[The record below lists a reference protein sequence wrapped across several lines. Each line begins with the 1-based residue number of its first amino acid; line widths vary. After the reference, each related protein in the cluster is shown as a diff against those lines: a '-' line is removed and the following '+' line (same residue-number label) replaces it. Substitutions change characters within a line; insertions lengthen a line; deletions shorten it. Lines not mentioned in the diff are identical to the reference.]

1 MVSLSNSTLTTLES
15 KYFDDF
21 DENKQ
26 YYRILFRPAT
36 SVQARELTQL
46 QTMMQLQVS
55 RFADH
60 VFKDGSVVTGCA
72 PLMVANADFV
82 RVLDSFSSNTTYFTS
97 MSDLNDTYT
106 LTNGVNSNTAVRAR
120 IYKAVAGFQ
129 SNYPDTNVI
138 YVRYLYTGKDG
149 SNNDVTSF
157 ANGDTLYVYSANQNP
172 IGQLSNTNILSTISV
187 FTTNTTANAAVGQG
201 YLVSVTD
208 GQIYQKGFIQKVDK
222 QLVVVNKYVSDSN
235 NSLVGFETT
244 ESIVTE
250 YQDTSLNDN
259 ANGSSNYNAPGAHR
273 LKLVPT
279 LVVKSKT
286 DTTNKDFFPI
296 VEFDSGKA
304 VMSQA
309 DAQYASLG
317 DRIAKEKYEE
327 SGDYNVVPHAVE
339 TTAHSSN
346 AALFVY
352 NASPGISY
360 VKGRRVELIGTRTAN
375 AERASTTAIQQNKI
389 LTANYG
395 NYVYCKEVLGAMNF
409 DKLGEVILYDAA
421 QAAITDREG
430 LSGGVTGNIVG
441 YANIKSVLHYD
452 GTKGTAG
459 AQYYVYIFNIRMN
472 VGKAF
477 KDDVKSMYSAGT
489 GGYSKF
495 KADLVLESSK
505 AVIYDSTFTPM
516 IFDTGYK
523 AVKSLSAPTRDT
535 TFYYRKTTSSTLNS
549 NGFMSFTLGGGLG
562 PAGGEQLYNTSSRD
576 YQVILTA
583 NSYSA
588 NVGGTVSLYSTV
600 NSTASNST
608 ATFVVGTTTTF
619 ETSFKVGDT
628 IRISNTT
635 AGTPAIYTVG
645 GIASNT
651 SMYVTPAA
659 TANSVANT
667 YQKYYQDGSILNLTD
682 AMLSVNT
689 TSNTFTVSTGIT
701 FDAGAGNTVY
711 AQYPVQ
717 KGANTAAVQS
727 AKTVS
732 KSRLVKIDCSNNITT
747 SNGPWCLGIPD
758 VIKINNIWVG
768 TTYAN
773 TTSDRSAW
781 FNFDNGQ
788 RDDSYDLA
796 TLTVKP
802 AFKTNI
808 TGSTK
813 ILVDLDHLVTDT
825 SSGIGYYSV
834 DSYPISND
842 GITSNSTTISVAEIP
857 LYKSKTANTT
867 YDLRNCI
874 DFRPIKLATA
884 NSIANT
890 DFANTLI
897 TINPA
902 TSNANTWSISTYG
915 QYHAEADSNMTA
927 DYEYYLGRRDLL
939 LLGKTGQ
946 FTYTSGVP
954 EIYPKKPLN
963 NSEATVIAET
973 FVPPFPSLT
982 MREAEDANR
991 RDLATSIVLTS
1002 NRRYT
1007 MRDIGVLENRINRLE
1022 YYTVLT
1028 TLEKQAKDMSIPDAT
1043 GNDRFK
1049 NGIFAEPFNSHN
1061 LGDVNNAEYRH
1072 AIDAA
1077 HSISRPGFK
1086 NHFIDFQYNAAESSG
1101 AGDIKIRGPY
1111 VMLAYTHEPFAANP
1125 YATNYRACTEKY
1137 WTWNGSV
1144 FLSPEADIFTD
1155 ETNLPAINTTIDMAS
1170 PLQDLMA
1177 AGALNAQVFGKQSSQ
1192 STQSQAV
1199 VDTTVPGGTN
1209 ITTTTTTTTT
1219 NSQDITKI
1227 SIGSSSET
1235 KTLTNAVVD
1244 VSQVDYIRSID
1255 VAFYSK
1261 NLRPN
1266 SKLHVF
1272 MDDVNLDAYVAPG
1285 TLSVELK
1292 NFTYDKKAKEIVTTN
1307 APKGTTLVANS
1318 SGCVAGIVT
1327 IPEKTFRAGDRRF
1340 MICDVDN
1347 LITGKNAILTKSMGT
1362 FHASGIAVT
1371 KQASTLTTVN
1381 PKIFTQ
1387 QGKIVNT
1394 VVTKSSHV
1402 DFIPDPTPPDP
1413 VTESTGTGCCFD
1425 PDANVLMSDRTWKRI
1440 ADIVAGDMVVG
1451 SNGTINVVKDIK
1463 QTIVANRKM
1472 VSIEGYDFY
1481 TTDDHLF
1488 LTKNGW
1494 KTWRPDRIINE
1505 NRENAIFLEGE
1516 NRYKPLNDD
1525 DILIMRLADGSSL
1538 EVKYS
1543 DLKIT
1548 FSDFDSDFVVHDL
1561 HLDGDHT
1568 YVVDGFIV
1576 HNCDKGDPIAQSFM
1590 VTVPSDGSGHFVSK
1604 IDLYF
1609 KSKST
1614 DKGISIFLVP
1624 LTAGIPDFS
1633 QILGN
1638 ATLLAS
1644 EVNVSDTGQTAT
1656 TFEFDHPIYLSSG
1669 TDYAFVIEPEA
1680 HSPDYLIWTSTVGG
1694 FDVFTD
1700 EQVYKNPYD
1709 GVLFVSSNRAS
1720 WTAYQSEDIK
1730 FYLYRARFVSSSGTA
1745 VLNNEADEYLTLTG
1759 VTKNYSSASI
1769 TVGDVVYSSNATVA
1783 NTNALAPFG
1792 IVQYYDDTTG
1802 TIILDSSKN
1811 GGFSNV
1817 AGSER
1822 IQIHRVQPYSN
1833 TSLAYSGASNT
1844 LIASANVA
1852 TVDNRKYHTI
1862 TPKFATMTPQNTKL
1876 DFSVK
1881 GTDTSYNFDSSWKTV
1896 TNEGMNEL
1904 LDKERIVMSRSNEVA
1919 YLSSAKSAKI
1929 QINLTT
1935 NDSLVSPV
1943 IDLRRKSSYYI
1954 ENIINN
1960 DLTNEQFTYGNAI
1973 AKYISKKVVL
1983 ADGQDA
1989 EDLKVAIT
1997 AYRPVNSDIT
2007 AYAKFQSADDPE
2019 SFDSKLW
2026 TKLTYLNDGDAV
2038 TSTQGKLDD
2047 YVEYEFGVPT
2057 GVLTTEPFNGLT
2069 GVSNTNDTIALTNN
2083 LFVNNQVV
2091 KYYTAAGNTGI
2102 TIGSFTTTTANNT
2115 YWYVVNAS
2123 SSSLQLSSSQ
2133 GGSAQNLTAFSS
2145 GEFGHYLEAVI
2156 PTVINTAYLNPQSS
2170 PTANVIEYYNAS
2182 GSRMQSFKY
2191 FSIKLVYTSSDRV
2204 NIPRVN
2210 DLRAI
2215 ALQK

>member
-26 YYRILFRPAT
+26 FYRILFRPAT

-46 QTMMQLQVS
+46 QTMLQLQVS

-72 PLMVANADFV
+72 PLMIANASFV
-82 RVLDSFSSNTTYFTS
+82 RVVDSFATNTTYFTS

-106 LTNGVNSNTAVRAR
+106 LTNGRDSNTAVRAR
-120 IYKAVAGFQ
+120 IYKAVSGFQ

-138 YVRYLYTGKDG
+138 YIRYFYTGKDG
-149 SNNDVTSF
+149 SNNDVTTF
-157 ANGDTLYVYSANQNP
+157 ANGETLYVYSANQNP
-172 IGQLSNTNILSTISV
+172 IGQLSNTNIISTINV
-187 FTTNTTANAAVGQG
+187 FTTNTSANAAIGEG

-222 QLVVVNKYVSDSN
+222 QIVVVNKYASAAN
-235 NSLVGFETT
+235 NALVGFETA

-259 ANGSSNYNAPGAHR
+259 ANGSPNYNAPGAHR

-279 LVVKSKT
+279 LTVKSKT
-286 DTTNKDFFPI
+286 DTDIKNFFPI
-296 VEFDSGKA
+296 VEFDNGAPVISA
-304 VMSQA
+304 A
-309 DAQYASLG
+309 DAQYAALG
-317 DRIAKEKYEE
+317 DRLAKEKYEE
-327 SGDYNVVPHAVE
+327 SGDYNVIPHAIE
-339 TTAHSSN
+339 TTAHVSN
-346 AALFVY
+346 TSLFVY

-375 AERASTTAIQQNKI
+375 AERATTTAIQQNKI

-421 QAAITDREG
+421 QSAITDREG

-459 AQYYVYIFNIRMN
+459 AQYYVYLFNIRMN

-477 KDDVKSMYSAGT
+477 KDDVKSIYSAGT
-489 GGYSKF
+489 GGYTKF

-505 AVIYDSTFTPM
+505 AVLYDSTFTPM

-523 AVKSLSAPTRDT
+523 AVKSLTPSGGTRDT

-549 NGFMSFTLGGGLG
+549 NGFMSFTLSGGLG
-562 PAGGEQLYNTSSRD
+562 AAGPEQLYDTSAID
-576 YQVILTA
+576 YQVVLGA
-583 NSYSA
+583 NGYSA
-588 NVGGTVSLYSTV
+588 NIAGTVTLYSTV

-608 ATFVVGTTTTF
+608 ATFVTGSSTTF

-628 IRISNTT
+628 IRISNTV
-635 AGTPAIYTVG
+635 AGTAAIYTVG

-659 TANSVANT
+659 TSNSVANT
-667 YQKYYQDGSILNLTD
+667 YQRYYQDGSILNLTD

-689 TSNTFTVSTGIT
+689 AANTFTVSTGVT
-701 FDAGAGNTVY
+701 FDSGSGMTVY
-711 AQYPVQ
+711 AQYPVA
-717 KGANTAAVQS
+717 KTPAVQT

-732 KSRLVKIDCSNNITT
+732 KNRLVKIDCSNNVAN
-747 SNGPWCLGIPD
+747 SVGSWCLGLPD

-768 TTYAN
+768 TSYAN
-773 TTSDRSAW
+773 TTSNRVAW
-781 FNFDNGQ
+781 FDFDNGQ

-796 TLTVKP
+796 TLSVKP
-802 AFKTNI
+802 AFKSNI
-808 TGSTK
+808 TSSTK

-874 DFRPIKLATA
+874 DFRPIKAATA

-890 DFANTLI
+890 DYANSYI
-897 TINPA
+897 SINPA

-939 LLGKTGQ
+939 LLGTTGQ

-954 EIYPKKPLN
+954 EVYPKKPLN

-982 MREAEDANR
+982 MREAADANR
-991 RDLATSIVLTS
+991 QDLATSIVLTS

-1028 TLEKQAKDMSIPDAT
+1028 TLEKQAKEMSIPDSS

-1072 AIDAA
+1072 AIDPA

-1086 NHFIDFQYNAAESSG
+1086 NHFIDFKYSSVSG
-1101 AGDIKIRGPY
+1101 SPSPVVKGPY
-1111 VMLAYTHEPFAANP
+1111 VMLPYSHEQFAANP

-1144 FLSPEADIFTD
+1144 FLSPSADIFTD

-1177 AGALNAQVFGKQSSQ
+1177 AGAINAQVFGKQSSQ
-1192 STQSQAV
+1192 SSQSQAV
-1199 VDTTVPGGTN
+1199 VDTNVPGGTN
-1209 ITTTTTTTTT
+1209 RTTTTTTTTT
-1219 NSQDITKI
+1219 TSQDITKI

-1272 MDDVNLDAYVAPG
+1272 MDEVNLDAYVAPG
-1285 TLSVELK
+1285 TLAVELK
-1292 NFTYDKKAKEIVTTN
+1292 DFAYDKKAKEIVTTT

-1318 SGCVAGIVT
+1318 TGCVAGIVT

-1340 MICDVDN
+1340 LICDVDD
-1347 LITGKNAILTKSMGT
+1347 LTTGKDAILTKSMGT

-1381 PKIFTQ
+1381 PKVFTQ
-1387 QGKIVNT
+1387 QGQIVNT

-1402 DFIPDPTPPDP
+1402 DFIPDPAPVDPDP
-1413 VTESTGTGCCFD
+1413 VNPPG
-1425 PDANVLMSDRTWKRI
+1425 
-1440 ADIVAGDMVVG
+1440 GDG
-1451 SNGTINVVKDIK
+1451 GGASG
-1463 QTIVANRKM
+1463 
-1472 VSIEGYDFY
+1472 
-1481 TTDDHLF
+1481 
-1488 LTKNGW
+1488 
-1494 KTWRPDRIINE
+1494 
-1505 NRENAIFLEGE
+1505 
-1516 NRYKPLNDD
+1516 
-1525 DILIMRLADGSSL
+1525 
-1538 EVKYS
+1538 
-1543 DLKIT
+1543 
-1548 FSDFDSDFVVHDL
+1548 
-1561 HLDGDHT
+1561 
-1568 YVVDGFIV
+1568 
-1576 HNCDKGDPIAQSFM
+1576 KGDPIAQSFM
-1590 VTVPSDGSGHFVSK
+1590 VTVPNDTAGHFVSK

-1609 KSKST
+1609 KAKSA
-1614 DKGISIFLVP
+1614 DKGISIYLVP
-1624 LTAGIPDFS
+1624 LTAGVPDFS
-1633 QILGN
+1633 QILGE
-1638 ATLLAS
+1638 ASLLAS
-1644 EVNVSDTGQTAT
+1644 AVNVSDDGQTAT

-1669 TDYAFVIEPEA
+1669 TDYAFVIEPDA

-1694 FDVFTD
+1694 FDVYTGQ
-1700 EQVYKNPYD
+1700 QVYKNPYD
-1709 GVLFVSSNRAS
+1709 GILFVSANRAS
-1720 WTAYQSEDIK
+1720 WTPYQSEDIK
-1730 FYLYRARFVSSSGTA
+1730 FRLYRSRFTNTSGSISLA
-1745 VLNNEADEYLTLTG
+1745 NEKDEYLTLTG
-1759 VTKNYSSASI
+1759 VTKNDSSLAI
-1769 TVGDVVYSSNATVA
+1769 AVGDVVYSSNATTA
-1783 NTNALAPFG
+1783 NTNSAAPFG

-1802 TIILDSSKN
+1802 TLILDSSTN
-1811 GGFSNV
+1811 GGFSNAV
-1817 AGSER
+1817 GSER
-1822 IQIHRVQPYSN
+1822 IQIHRIQPWTN
-1833 TSLAYSGASNT
+1833 TSLSYVGASNT

-1852 TVDNRKYHTI
+1852 SVDNMKYHTI

-1876 DFSVK
+1876 DFSFQ
-1881 GTDTSYNFDSSWKTV
+1881 GTDTSYNFDSSAKTL

-1919 YLSSAKSAKI
+1919 YLGGASSTYI
-1929 QINLTT
+1929 TINLTS

-1943 IDLRRKSSYYI
+1943 IDLRRKSSYFI
-1954 ENIINN
+1954 ENIVNN
-1960 DLTNEQFTYGNAI
+1960 DTTNEYYNYGNAI

-1983 ADGQDA
+1983 ADAQDA
-1989 EDLKVAIT
+1989 EDLRVMVT
-1997 AYRPVNSDIT
+1997 AYRPVNADIK

-2026 TKLTYLNDGDAV
+2026 TPLSYLNGGDAV

-2047 YVEYEFGVPT
+2047 YIEYEFGVPT
-2057 GVLTTEPFNGLT
+2057 GTSVIEPFNANT
-2069 GVSNTNDTIALTNN
+2069 GVNTSVDFISLTNN
-2083 LFVNNQVV
+2083 QFVNNQVV
-2091 KYYTAAGNTGI
+2091 MYYTATGNTGI
-2102 TIGSFTTTTANNT
+2102 TIGSYSGSTANNT

-2123 SSSLQLSSSQ
+2123 STALQLSSAQ
-2133 GGSAQNLTAFSS
+2133 GGSAQNLTASS
-2145 GEFGHYLEAVI
+2145 TSEIGHYLKAVV
-2156 PTVINTAYLNPQSS
+2156 PTVINTAYLNPESS
-2170 PTANVIEYYNAS
+2170 PTTNVIEYYNKS

-2191 FSIKLVYTSSDRV
+2191 FAIKLVYTSSDRV

>member
-1 MVSLSNSTLTTLES
+1 MVSLSNATLITLES

-21 DENKQ
+21 DEAKQ
-26 YYRILFRPAT
+26 FYRILFRPAT

-46 QTMMQLQVS
+46 QTMLQLQVS

-72 PLMVANADFV
+72 PLMIANADFV
-82 RVLDSFSSNTTYFTS
+82 RVLDPFLTNTANFTS
-97 MSDLNDTYT
+97 MRDLNDTYT
-106 LTNGVNSNTAVRAR
+106 LTNGVDSNTAVRAR
-120 IYKAVAGFQ
+120 IYKSVAGFQ
-129 SNYPDTNVI
+129 ANYPDTNVI

-149 SNNDVTSF
+149 SNNDVTAF

-201 YLVSVTD
+201 YIVSVSD
-208 GQIYQKGFIQKVDK
+208 GQIYQKGFIQKVDR
-222 QLVVVNKYVSDSN
+222 QLVIVNKYVSDSN
-235 NSLVGFETT
+235 NALVGFETV

-250 YQDTSLNDN
+250 FQDTSLNDN

-286 DTTNKDFFPI
+286 DTTNKNFFPI
-296 VEFDSGKA
+296 VEFDNGAA
-304 VMSQA
+304 VMTQA

-327 SGDYNVVPHAVE
+327 SGDYNVTPHAIE

-346 AALFVY
+346 ASLFVY

-375 AERASTTAIQQNKI
+375 AERATTTAIQQNKI

-409 DKLGEVILYDAA
+409 DKLGEVLLYDAA

-477 KDDVKSMYSAGT
+477 KDDVKSLYSVGT
-489 GGYSKF
+489 GGYTKF

-516 IFDTGYK
+516 LFDTGYK

-562 PAGGEQLYNTSSRD
+562 PAGAEQLYNTSSRE

-583 NSYSA
+583 NAFSA
-588 NVGGTVSLYSTV
+588 NLAGTVTLYSTV

-608 ATFVVGTTTTF
+608 ATFVVGIATTF

-628 IRISNTT
+628 IRVSNTT
-635 AGTPAIYTVG
+635 AGTPVIYTVG

-659 TANSVANT
+659 TVNSVANT
-667 YQKYYQDGSILNLTD
+667 YQKYFQDGSILNLTD
-682 AMLSVNT
+682 AMLSVNA

-717 KGANTAAVQS
+717 KGANTGAVQA

-758 VIKINNIWVG
+758 VIKINNVWVG

-773 TTSDRSAW
+773 TSSNRIAW

-796 TLTVKP
+796 TLSVKP

-834 DSYPISND
+834 DSYPISNN
-842 GITSNSTTISVAEIP
+842 GITSNSTTITVAEIP

-867 YDLRNCI
+867 YDLRNAI
-874 DFRPIKLATA
+874 DFRPVKLATA

-890 DFANTLI
+890 DSANTLI

-902 TSNANTWSISTYG
+902 TSNANTWSISAYG
-915 QYHAEADSNMTA
+915 QYHAEADSNFTA

-954 EIYPKKPLN
+954 EVYPKKPLN
-963 NSEATVIAET
+963 NSEATVIAES

-982 MREAEDANR
+982 MREAADANR
-991 RDLATSIVLTS
+991 QDLATSIVLTS

-1028 TLEKQAKDMSIPDAT
+1028 TLEKQAKDMSIPDAS

-1072 AIDAA
+1072 AIDPA

-1086 NHFIDFQYNAAESSG
+1086 NHFIDFQYNAAESSN
-1101 AGDIKIRGPY
+1101 ALSIAVKGPY
-1111 VMLAYTHEPFAANP
+1111 VMLAYGHEQFAANP

-1155 ETNLPAINTTIDMAS
+1155 ETQLPAINTTIDMAS

-1177 AGALNAQVFGKQSSQ
+1177 AGALNAQVFGKQSSL
-1192 STQSQAV
+1192 STQAQATV
-1199 VDTTVPGGTN
+1199 TTTVPGGTN
-1209 ITTTTTTTTT
+1209 ITTETTTTTTS
-1219 NSQDITKI
+1219 SQDITKI

-1292 NFTYDKKAKEIVTTN
+1292 NFTYDKKAKEIVITN
-1307 APKGTTLVANS
+1307 APKGTALVANS

-1347 LITGKNAILTKSMGT
+1347 LITGSQAILTKSMGT

-1402 DFIPDPTPPDP
+1402 DFIPDPVP
-1413 VTESTGTGCCFD
+1413 VDSTGTT
-1425 PDANVLMSDRTWKRI
+1425 DR
-1440 ADIVAGDMVVG
+1440 GDG
-1451 SNGTINVVKDIK
+1451 G
-1463 QTIVANRKM
+1463 Q
-1472 VSIEGYDFY
+1472 
-1481 TTDDHLF
+1481 
-1488 LTKNGW
+1488 
-1494 KTWRPDRIINE
+1494 
-1505 NRENAIFLEGE
+1505 
-1516 NRYKPLNDD
+1516 
-1525 DILIMRLADGSSL
+1525 
-1538 EVKYS
+1538 
-1543 DLKIT
+1543 
-1548 FSDFDSDFVVHDL
+1548 
-1561 HLDGDHT
+1561 
-1568 YVVDGFIV
+1568 
-1576 HNCDKGDPIAQSFM
+1576 DKGDPIAQSFM
-1590 VTVPSDGSGHFVSK
+1590 VTVPSDSAGHFVSK

-1614 DKGISIFLVP
+1614 DKGITIFLVP

-1694 FDVFTD
+1694 FDVFTN

-1709 GVLFVSSNRAS
+1709 GVLFISANRAS

-1730 FYLYRARFVSSSGTA
+1730 FRLYRSRFTATSGTL

-1802 TIILDSSKN
+1802 TIILDSSTN

-1817 AGSER
+1817 ASSER

-1833 TSLAYSGASNT
+1833 TTLYYSGASNT

-1852 TVDNRKYHTI
+1852 SVDNRKYHTI

-1876 DFSVK
+1876 DFAVK

-1904 LDKERIVMSRSNEVA
+1904 LDKERIVMSKSNEVA
-1919 YLSSAKSAKI
+1919 SLSSAKSAKI

-1943 IDLRRKSSYYI
+1943 IDLRRKSSFYI

-1960 DLTNEQFTYGNAI
+1960 DLTNEQYTYGNAI

-1989 EDLKVAIT
+1989 EDLKVAVT
-1997 AYRPVNSDIT
+1997 AYRPVNADIT

-2057 GVLTTEPFNGLT
+2057 GVLTTEPFDGLT

-2083 LFVNNQVV
+2083 LFVNNQIV

-2102 TIGSFTTTTANNT
+2102 TIGSFTTTAANNT

-2133 GGSAQNLTAFSS
+2133 GGSAQDLTAFSS
-2145 GEFGHYLEAVI
+2145 SQFGHYLEAVI

>member
-21 DENKQ
+21 DETKQ

-72 PLMVANADFV
+72 PLMIANADFV

-222 QLVVVNKYVSDSN
+222 QLVIVNKYTSAAN

-296 VEFDSGKA
+296 VEFDNGAA
-304 VMSQA
+304 VISAA

-421 QAAITDREG
+421 QSAITDREG

-549 NGFMSFTLGGGLG
+549 NGFMSFTLAGGLG
-562 PAGGEQLYNTSSRD
+562 AAGAEQLYNTSSRD

-588 NVGGTVSLYSTV
+588 NLAGTVNVYSTV

-608 ATFVVGTTTTF
+608 ASFVTGSSTTF

-659 TANSVANT
+659 TVNSVANT
-667 YQKYYQDGSILNLTD
+667 YQRYYQDGSILNLTD
-682 AMLSVNT
+682 SMLSVNA

-701 FDAGAGNTVY
+701 FDSGSGNTVY
-711 AQYPVQ
+711 AQYPVA
-717 KGANTAAVQS
+717 KSPAVQS

-874 DFRPIKLATA
+874 DFRPIKVATA

-939 LLGKTGQ
+939 LLGTTGQ

-982 MREAEDANR
+982 MREAADANR
-991 RDLATSIVLTS
+991 QDLATSIVLTS

-1028 TLEKQAKDMSIPDAT
+1028 TLEKQAKDMSIPDAS
-1043 GNDRFK
+1043 GIDRFK

-1072 AIDAA
+1072 AIDPA

-1086 NHFIDFQYNAAESSG
+1086 NHFIDFQYNAAESSN
-1101 AGDIKIRGPY
+1101 ALSIAVKGPY
-1111 VMLAYTHEPFAANP
+1111 VMLAYNHEQFAANP

-1192 STQSQAV
+1192 STQTQASV
-1199 VDTTVPGGTN
+1199 STNVSGGTN
-1209 ITTTTTTTTT
+1209 ITTETTTTTT

-1266 SKLHVF
+1266 TKLHVF

-1292 NFTYDKKAKEIVTTN
+1292 NFTYDKKAKEIVTTT

-1347 LITGKNAILTKSMGT
+1347 LITGKDAILTKSMGT

-1402 DFIPDPTPPDP
+1402 DFIPDPAPDYVP
-1413 VTESTGTGCCFD
+1413 GSYSVGDGTG
-1425 PDANVLMSDRTWKRI
+1425 
-1440 ADIVAGDMVVG
+1440 
-1451 SNGTINVVKDIK
+1451 
-1463 QTIVANRKM
+1463 
-1472 VSIEGYDFY
+1472 
-1481 TTDDHLF
+1481 
-1488 LTKNGW
+1488 
-1494 KTWRPDRIINE
+1494 
-1505 NRENAIFLEGE
+1505 
-1516 NRYKPLNDD
+1516 
-1525 DILIMRLADGSSL
+1525 
-1538 EVKYS
+1538 
-1543 DLKIT
+1543 
-1548 FSDFDSDFVVHDL
+1548 
-1561 HLDGDHT
+1561 
-1568 YVVDGFIV
+1568 
-1576 HNCDKGDPIAQSFM
+1576 DKGDPIAQSFM
-1590 VTVPSDGSGHFVSK
+1590 VTVPSDSAGHFVSK

-1694 FDVFTD
+1694 FDVFTN

-1709 GVLFVSSNRAS
+1709 GVLFVSANRAS

-1730 FYLYRARFVSSSGTA
+1730 FRLYRARFVSSSGTA

-1833 TSLAYSGASNT
+1833 TSLAYAGASNT

-1852 TVDNRKYHTI
+1852 SVDNMKYHVI

-1904 LDKERIVMSRSNEVA
+1904 LDKERIVMSKSNEVA

-1943 IDLRRKSSYYI
+1943 IDLRRKSSFYI

-2047 YVEYEFGVPT
+2047 YIEYEFGVPA

-2069 GVSNTNDTIALTNN
+2069 AVSNTNDTIALTNN

-2123 SSSLQLSSSQ
+2123 SSSLQLSSAQ

-2145 GEFGHYLEAVI
+2145 SEFGHYLEAVI

-2170 PTANVIEYYNAS
+2170 PTANVIEYYNAR